1 MNTGLNNV
9 LTIDRVARHVLVLS
23 QDMDFA
29 REVEA
34 TLRQEDYETT
44 IVRTPRHVA
53 SIVLNQ
59 NDVDAILWD
68 GQIDLGREEENL
80 FQQIRQN
87 PESFSIPLVIRLAA
101 EDEAQWHLADKLATD
116 EFVLQS
122 TPPEELLWRLKG
134 LWWRKEMRQPR
145 PDGHPWPNLLQ
156 DFIRHVKTDLDT
168 KFETGGPASLAL
180 VEVVGARDLPVTSHE
195 AGDQF
200 TVQLFDFLATN
211 LRRIDRVVRYGRV
224 TLIVYVPGRGA
235 DLAREALELLQAE
248 FLARTGLNVC
258 VGLASHP
265 PDGARFTTLLLS
277 ADRALT
283 RARIQGV
290 GTPAPDLNQVK
301 GTPAG
306 AHKILI
312 ADDDPCLV
320 ARLTASLRAVGYQPM
335 GAANGS
341 DVIELVHREQP
352 DLMILDHHLPE
363 LAGFALL
370 EHLRARYD
378 GRLPMP
384 VMMLTTMTGQE
395 DFIRGFELG
404 VDDYVRKPFHPR
416 ELIARVERALASQ
429 PAFLRTTITRSL

>member
-1 MNTGLNNV
+1 MNTGLNNA

-23 QDMDFA
+23 QDADFA

-44 IVRTPRHVA
+44 TVRTTRHVA
-53 SIVLNQ
+53 SMVLNQ

-68 GQIDLGREEENL
+68 GQIDLGGEEEDL
-80 FQQIRQN
+80 FRQIRQN
-87 PESFSIPLVIRLAA
+87 LESFNIPLVIRLDA

-116 EFVLQS
+116 EFILQS
-122 TPPEELLWRLKG
+122 TPPDELLWRLKG
-134 LWWRKEMRQPR
+134 LWWRKEMRPPR
-145 PDGHPWPNLLQ
+145 PNSHPWPNLLQ

-180 VEVVGARDLPVTSHE
+180 MEVVGAREVMLVGPE

-224 TLIVYVPGRGA
+224 TLILYMPGRGA
-235 DLAREALELLQAE
+235 DLAREALELLRAE
-248 FLARTGLNVC
+248 FLAYTGLKVC

-265 PDGARFTTLLLS
+265 PDSARFTTLLLS

-283 RARIQGV
+283 RAQIHEP
-290 GTPAPDLNQVK
+290 GTPTPDLNQTN

-312 ADDDPCLV
+312 ADDDPHLV
-320 ARLTASLRAVGYQPM
+320 TRLAASLRALGYHPM
-335 GAANGS
+335 EAANGS
-341 DVIELVHREQP
+341 DAIELVHREQP

-363 LAGFALL
+363 FTGFALL
-370 EHLRARYD
+370 EHLRARYG

-384 VMMLTTMTGQE
+384 VMMLTNMSGQD

-404 VDDYVRKPFHPR
+404 VDDYVSKPFHPR
-416 ELIARVERALASQ
+416 ELMARIERVLAAQ
-429 PAFLRTTITRSL
+429 PAFLRTTITHSP